1 MSLQDLSMHNLKAR
15 GGGIKSVYIDRKKII
30 FQYNVKKNS
39 LDNDW
44 PHLTI
49 DQSQYA
55 AWCKWNYLDHY
66 Q

>member
-39 LDNDW
+39 LDND
-44 PHLTI
+44 
-49 DQSQYA
+49 
-55 AWCKWNYLDHY
+55 
-66 Q
+66 